1 MEQRTQKRP
10 TDGRRRQGK
19 GNIGIIL
26 LLLILIIVVGY
37 FVYINYI
44 LKKVSNNTTNTP
56 NSNNQ
61 VQNTPNLDNIKV
73 TKTSVDQKT
82 KAVEEFAKEF
92 DGKAEYD
99 KEKNIIGI
107 NLKDSNIL
115 DGKKENTGKD
125 TIQVNEIQEKFKKLI
140 QDMGL
145 RTCRN
150 ASTIRISRNRCSNSS
165 NCKIRKSVMYV
176 VWK

>member
-1 MEQRTQKRP
+1 MGFLTGKRILVTGLASNRSIAYGIAKAMKEQGAELAFTYLNDKLQPR
-10 TDGRRRQGK
+10 
-19 GNIGIIL
+19 
-26 LLLILIIVVGY
+26 
-37 FVYINYI
+37 
-44 LKKVSNNTTNTP
+44 
-56 NSNNQ
+56 
-61 VQNTPNLDNIKV
+61 
-73 TKTSVDQKT
+73 
-82 KAVEEFAKEF
+82 VEEFAKEF

-125 TIQVNEIQEKFKKLI
+125 TIQVNELQEKFKKLI

>member
-26 LLLILIIVVGY
+26 LLILIIVLGY
-37 FVYINYI
+37 VVYINYI
-44 LKKVSNNTTNTP
+44 FKKVNNNTTNTP
-56 NSNNQ
+56 NSNDQ

-125 TIQVNEIQEKFKKLI
+125 TIQMNEIQEKFKKLI

>member
-1 MEQRTQKRP
+1 MEQRMKKRP

-26 LLLILIIVVGY
+26 LVLILLIVLGY
-37 FVYINYI
+37 VVYINHI
-44 LKKVSNNTTNTP
+44 IKKDGNNSTNTL
-56 NSNNQ
+56 NSNDKA
-61 VQNTPNLDNIKV
+61 QNMPNLDNIKV

-82 KAVEEFAKEF
+82 KAVEDFAKEF

-125 TIQVNEIQEKFKKLI
+125 AIQVNEIQEKFKKLI

-150 ASTIRISRNRCSNSS
+150 ASAIRISSNRCSNSS

>member
-44 LKKVSNNTTNTP
+44 FKKVSNNTTNTP
-56 NSNNQ
+56 NSDAQ
-61 VQNTPNLDNIKV
+61 AQNTPNLDNIKV

-165 NCKIRKSVMYV
+165 NCKIRYLILAL
-176 VWK
+176 

>member
-1 MEQRTQKRP
+1 MKTNKRP

-26 LLLILIIVVGY
+26 LVLILIIVLGY
-37 FVYINYI
+37 IGYINI
-44 LKKVSNNTTNTP
+44 KKDGNNSTNTP
-56 NSNNQ
+56 NSNDQ

-150 ASTIRISRNRCSNSS
+150 ASTIRISRNRCSTSS

>member
-1 MEQRTQKRP
+1 MEQRIKKRP

-44 LKKVSNNTTNTP
+44 FKKVSNNTTND
-56 NSNNQ
+56 Q
-61 VQNTPNLDNIKV
+61 VKNMPNLDNIKV

-125 TIQVNEIQEKFKKLI
+125 TIQINEIQEKLKKLI

>member
-26 LLLILIIVVGY
+26 LLLILVVGY

-56 NSNNQ
+56 NSNDQ

-73 TKTSVDQKT
+73 TKTSLDQKT

-125 TIQVNEIQEKFKKLI
+125 AIQINEIQEKFKKLI

>member
-1 MEQRTQKRP
+1 MKTNKRP

-26 LLLILIIVVGY
+26 LVLILIIVLGY
-37 FVYINYI
+37 IGYINI
-44 LKKVSNNTTNTP
+44 KKDGNNSTNTP
-56 NSNNQ
+56 NSNDQ

-125 TIQVNEIQEKFKKLI
+125 TIQVNELQEKFKKLI

>member
-1 MEQRTQKRP
+1 MEQRMKKRP

-26 LLLILIIVVGY
+26 LVLIMIIVLGY
-37 FVYINYI
+37 VVYINYI
-44 LKKVSNNTTNTP
+44 IKKDGNNSTNTL
-56 NSNNQ
+56 NSNDQ
-61 VQNTPNLDNIKV
+61 VQSAPNLDNIKV
-73 TKTSVDQKT
+73 IKTSVDQKT
-82 KAVEEFAKEF
+82 KAVEDFAKEF

-125 TIQVNEIQEKFKKLI
+125 KIEVNEIQEKFKKLI

-150 ASTIRISRNRCSNSS
+150 ASTVRISRNRCSNSS

>member
-1 MEQRTQKRP
+1 MKTNKRP

-26 LLLILIIVVGY
+26 LVLILIIVLGY
-37 FVYINYI
+37 IGYINI
-44 LKKVSNNTTNTP
+44 KKDGNNSTNTP
-56 NSNNQ
+56 NSNDQ
-61 VQNTPNLDNIKV
+61 AQNTPNLDNIKV

-125 TIQVNEIQEKFKKLI
+125 TIQVNELQEKFKKLI

>member
-1 MEQRTQKRP
+1 MKTNKRP

-26 LLLILIIVVGY
+26 LVLILIIVLGY
-37 FVYINYI
+37 IGYINI
-44 LKKVSNNTTNTP
+44 KKDGNNSTNTP
-56 NSNNQ
+56 NSNAQ
-61 VQNTPNLDNIKV
+61 AQNTPNLDNIKV

-125 TIQVNEIQEKFKKLI
+125 TIQVNEIQEKFKKRI

-150 ASTIRISRNRCSNSS
+150 ASTIRISRNRCSTSS

>member
-1 MEQRTQKRP
+1 MKTNKRP

-26 LLLILIIVVGY
+26 LVLILIIVLGY
-37 FVYINYI
+37 IGYINI
-44 LKKVSNNTTNTP
+44 KKDGNNSTNTP
-56 NSNNQ
+56 NSDAQ
-61 VQNTPNLDNIKV
+61 AQNTPNLDNIKV

-150 ASTIRISRNRCSNSS
+150 ASTIRISRNRCSTSS

>member
-1 MEQRTQKRP
+1 MKTNKRP

-26 LLLILIIVVGY
+26 LVLILIIVLGY
-37 FVYINYI
+37 IGYINI
-44 LKKVSNNTTNTP
+44 KKDGNNSTNTP
-56 NSNNQ
+56 NSNDQ
-61 VQNTPNLDNIKV
+61 AQNTPNLDNIKV

-150 ASTIRISRNRCSNSS
+150 ASTIRISRNRCSTSS

>member
-1 MEQRTQKRP
+1 MKTNKRP

-26 LLLILIIVVGY
+26 LVLILIIVLGY
-37 FVYINYI
+37 IGYINI
-44 LKKVSNNTTNTP
+44 KKDGNNSTNTP
-56 NSNNQ
+56 NSNDQ

>member
-1 MEQRTQKRP
+1 MKTNKRP

-44 LKKVSNNTTNTP
+44 FKKVSNNTTNTP
-56 NSNNQ
+56 NSDAQ
-61 VQNTPNLDNIKV
+61 AQNTPNLDNIKV

-150 ASTIRISRNRCSNSS
+150 ASTIRISRNRCSTSS